1 MRSEKNILQSDLTVE
16 GYPYQ
21 SIIDLV
27 IDRLKNDS
35 DKDCMVSIFINNK
48 FS

>member
-1 MRSEKNILQSDLTVE
+1 MRTEENIVRSELTVE

-35 DKDCMVSIFINNK
+35 DKDCMVGIFVNNK
-48 FS
+48 LS